1 MIKVAK
7 FEIDGYVFRINND
20 DLDINLDIDAQSG
33 LVEVS
38 VSDNNGYDNKIY
50 IKRETAMLLALWL
63 KSRLSE

>member
-1 MIKVAK
+1 MAK
-7 FEIDGYVFRINND
+7 FEIDGYVFRISDD
-20 DLDINLDIDAQSG
+20 DLDISLDIDAQSG

-50 IKRETAMLLALWL
+50 IKRETAMFLALWL

>member
-1 MIKVAK
+1 MAK

>member
-1 MIKVAK
+1 MAK
-7 FEIDGYVFRINND
+7 FEIDGYVFRISND
-20 DLDINLDIDAQSG
+20 DLDISLDIDAQSG

-50 IKRETAMLLALWL
+50 IKRETAMFLALWL